1 MNYKST
7 AANTKVWYGE
17 AGPLLPLEYWVAGL
31 GIYDASHLTVLSY
44 YPPQEGEPLPPT
56 VNVVSLQ
63 TGESAS
69 EECLPIRGFE
79 GYSAQDYALERNVT
93 TPSSAAQPL
102 FLLSP
107 RSVVKIQPRSVQD
120 HIDWAL
126 EHDEYERAIAIASDR
141 ASGFSAERVTA
152 LREKH
157 LEHLFATDAI
167 EKAAQLCPAYLGKDV
182 KLWERWIA
190 RFNGCMKL
198 QVLLPHIP
206 LSDPRLPLPVYTL
219 ILNYFLYNDVRSF
232 LSLLRT
238 WPRPQ
243 GDGNDLYDPQQL
255 LHLLEGMVKS
265 QKGQRGAKNPFLL
278 EALAE
283 LYAMTGAMEQAVDVY
298 LENGLQNVEDSSF
311 FRWVE
316 ENGLVKHVKDKA
328 LQLFRLNAQQAAVLL
343 VEHMNEVN
351 VGRRTEDSRVA
362 ERRGAAAERRAGL
375 PGGLPARAVQ
385 PADLGVQHGGVQGA
399 ARAAARSAAPVRLA
413 RPALLPRDLA
423 GVRRPHRAEPL
434 PALREAAHPRGD
446 LPLLAAGR
454 HLARAAHDRPGPGR
468 RGHGARVRAEVEGP
482 RSLGRPRE
490 VLHLQAHLRGR

>member
-1 MNYKST
+1 MNKKSWFSYQDMVIHENEGPISVIEYSYPFVAWCNEYGTKVFNVETETNVTFVPKPSNVPETNQCRPRLSFFPDSLIPRCWYGNSLLCIGWANTLLTVRLNYKST

-17 AGPLLPLEYWVAGL
+17 AGPLLPLDFWVAGL
-31 GIYDASHLTVLSY
+31 GIYDDSHLTVLSY
-44 YPPQEGEPLPPT
+44 YPPEDGQPLPPA

-63 TGESAS
+63 TGESLS
-69 EECLPIRGFE
+69 EECLPIRGYE
-79 GYSAQDYALERNVT
+79 GYSAQDYALERNST
-93 TPSSAAQPL
+93 APSSAAQPL
-102 FLLSP
+102 YLLSP
-107 RSVVKIQPRSVQD
+107 RSVVKILPRSVQD

-141 ASGFSAERVTA
+141 AAGFSADRVTA

-157 LEHLFATDAI
+157 LEHLFAIDAI
-167 EKAAQLCPAYLGKDV
+167 EQAAQLCPAYLGKDA

-190 RFNGCMKL
+190 RFNGNNKL

-206 LSDPRLPLPVYTL
+206 LADPRLPLPVYTL

-243 GDGNDLYDPQQL
+243 GDGNDLYDPKQL

-265 QKGQRGAKNPFLL
+265 QKAQRGAKNPFLL

-298 LENGLQNVEDSSF
+298 LENGLQNVENCSF

-351 VGRRTEDSRVA
+351 VRT
-362 ERRGAAAERRAGL
+362 G
-375 PGGLPARAVQ
+375 
-385 PADLGVQHGGVQGA
+385 GGV
-399 ARAAARSAAPVRLA
+399 
-413 RPALLPRDLA
+413 
-423 GVRRPHRAEPL
+423 
-434 PALREAAHPRGD
+434 EA
-446 LPLLAAGR
+446 
-454 HLARAAHDRPGPGR
+454 
-468 RGHGARVRAEVEGP
+468 
-482 RSLGRPRE
+482 
-490 VLHLQAHLRGR
+490 